1 MAYSLATA
9 VFLVPLGKLADIH
22 GRKRAYAL
30 GLIIYTVA
38 SCLCAMSPSASALIA
53 SRVGQ
58 GLGSAMIF
66 GTGIAILS
74 SVYPVEQ
81 RGHVLGINTA
91 VVYAGLS
98 AGPFLG
104 GLLVGQWGWR
114 SAFWVNLPLGTAAL
128 LFIVWRVRGEWQG
141 SPDDPFDLTGSLIYG
156 GAIIAV
162 MYGLSLLPRLWGA
175 WLLIL
180 GLLFGAVFVGQE
192 RRAPSP
198 VLDLSLFRGNRV
210 FTLSGVAAML
220 NYWAT
225 SSVTFLL
232 SLYLQY
238 IQGMTPQRAGLI
250 LVAQPI
256 VMAVL
261 SPMAGRLSD
270 RHEPRLVASAGMG
283 LTVLGLALLALLG
296 ERTAL
301 VHVLV
306 ALVVL
311 GTGFA
316 LFSSPNTS
324 ALMGSVA
331 RRHYGMASGL
341 VGTMRLFG
349 QMLSMGVTM
358 LLFSLYMGQAQI
370 TPAYHGRF
378 LSSARTGFALSA
390 VLCSLGVLASLAR
403 GRMHAQV
410 ERPTH

>member
-1 MAYSLATA
+1 
-9 VFLVPLGKLADIH
+9 
-22 GRKRAYAL
+22 
-30 GLIIYTVA
+30 
-38 SCLCAMSPSASALIA
+38 
-53 SRVGQ
+53 
-58 GLGSAMIF
+58 
-66 GTGIAILS
+66 
-74 SVYPVEQ
+74 
-81 RGHVLGINTA
+81 
-91 VVYAGLS
+91 
-98 AGPFLG
+98 
-104 GLLVGQWGWR
+104 
-114 SAFWVNLPLGTAAL
+114 
-128 LFIVWRVRGEWQG
+128 
-141 SPDDPFDLTGSLIYG
+141 
-156 GAIIAV
+156 